1 MPLKGASNNFV
12 TGVGA
17 TLERER
23 AGLIQQI
30 TLSYRP
36 YTYLECWLRVIPVYQ
51 DQFQSI

>member
-30 TLSYRP
+30 TLSY
-36 YTYLECWLRVIPVYQ
+36 TYLECWLPVIPVYQ